1 MADDNLIAR
10 IAAEPERG
18 THMAVKTRKA
28 SAPKATPPEEIISA
42 PFDVTINNLSNLIAR
57 LRFLE
62 ADRRYH
68 AAICEPA
75 PRALL

>member
-42 PFDVTINNLSNLIAR
+42 
-57 LRFLE
+57 
-62 ADRRYH
+62 
-68 AAICEPA
+68 
-75 PRALL
+75 LLMLQ